1 MSTVSIRSQ
10 ETYESRLRLQTLIR
24 LRWIAIAGQ
33 LIAVVGVYFLFGFEL
48 PLGLCLGLI
57 AMSAWLNI
65 FLRIRYRSGDE
76 LGSNYSAI
84 MLHYDLL
91 QLVGL
96 LYLTGG
102 LQNPFSLLL
111 LAPVTVSASTQP
123 PWQTLL
129 LGGVAM
135 MCATGLIFFNWPL
148 PWYAESELIIPQLYR
163 FGVWSA
169 LASGMIFIGLYAW
182 RIAKETRQMSDA
194 LAAAE
199 LVLAHEQK
207 LSALDGLAAAA
218 AHKLGT
224 PLATISVIA
233 KELEREVPNNGAIA
247 EDVDLLIGETQ
258 KCRDILRTLI
268 DHDSED
274 DAMFARVPLTDL
286 LEEVVQP
293 YRALGT
299 PIQVQVGITADKD
312 LSEEK
317 LEPILERNPGVI
329 YALGNVIENAI
340 DFAESKVEIFAT
352 WNQSDVEI
360 KICDDGAGLQ
370 PAALE
375 NLGQPFVTT
384 RKLTSDPSGATI
396 SHMGMGLGIF
406 IAKTLLGRVGAK
418 ISLANRTQ
426 PETGA
431 VVTIQ
436 WPLDRTNYH
445 NEASAG

>member
-1 MSTVSIRSQ
+1 M
-10 ETYESRLRLQTLIR
+10 RLQTLIR

-33 LIAVVGVYFLFGFEL
+33 LIAVVSVYFLFGFNL
-48 PLGLCLGLI
+48 PLGLCFGLI
-57 AMSAWLNI
+57 ALSAWLNI
-65 FLRIRYRSGDE
+65 FIRIRYRSGDE
-76 LGSNYSAI
+76 LGPHYSAI

-123 PWQTLL
+123 AWQTLL
-129 LGGVAM
+129 LGSVAM
-135 MCATGLIFFNWPL
+135 VCATGLIFFNWPL
-148 PWYAESELIIPQLYR
+148 PWHAESELIIPQLYL

-233 KELEREVPNNGAIA
+233 KELEREVPKNGDIA

-274 DAMFARVPLTDL
+274 DAMFARVPLSDL
-286 LEEVVQP
+286 LEEIVQP

-299 PIQVQVGITADKD
+299 PIQVKVGSATDEYGSDK
-312 LSEEK
+312 S

-329 YALGNVIENAI
+329 YALGNLIENAI
-340 DFAESKVEIFAT
+340 DFAKSTVEIFAT
-352 WNQSDVEI
+352 WSHSEVEI
-360 KICDDGAGLQ
+360 RICDDGAGLQ
-370 PAALE
+370 PAILE

-384 RKLTSDPSGATI
+384 RKLTSDPSGSTFAN
-396 SHMGMGLGIF
+396 MGMGLGFF

-418 ISLANRTQ
+418 ISLANRTP

-431 VVTIQ
+431 IVTIH
-436 WPLDRTNYH
+436 WPLDRASYH
-445 NEASAG
+445 NETSAGLPEQNVHVE